1 MKTSII
7 FTMDI
12 DDDVLFNNAIV
23 SLNYVMRHYDNKVVY
38 VVESGVKPKF
48 AEMNVAN
55 KHEIIYKTCKNED
68 VLKTAN
74 SFMTLIDTKVCYMM
88 DINVMLPVES
98 YARCNALVYGD
109 TLNMVVPYGKDKGI
123 GVSPGELFNMLNKI
137 LTVKE
142 GYCISSCGA
151 TRSYKIVNDRYYAM
165 CFNTDEYKRIV
176 NSTTTNVANTFLK
189 AENNVGFLRD
199 STVYVMFGTGTFPG
213 SSAMK
218 SVEKDVEEVL
228 VKPEEVQPEEVQPQV
243 QTQVQPQV
251 QPEEVQAQQVQ
262 PEEVQPQVLQPIPKL
277 SPVSSPKHQP
287 VCFTDRCF
295 TDRCFSDR
303 CFTDRCFKEDSDS
316 CFKEDRDCDEMENSD
331 DFSQI
336 VYESHLYKIP
346 EPRGIEKVFKKPGD
360 NRLGI
365 CLIEFR
371 KFEWLR
377 YVLYQIARVYGGT
390 DVSLY
395 IVHGERNRDFMMT
408 ILKGWEN
415 VEYIE
420 YPYDNIDRV
429 KYAEICCDPGL
440 YERFETEFVLK
451 MEWDSFIRKP
461 IPEEFF
467 EYAYVGAPW
476 DGFPNGVEGGN
487 RVVRIGNKL
496 VGNGGFSLRNVKRM
510 IELCKHNPKPI
521 DLGEDIHISNC
532 LSTEEIP
539 DAKKAKEFSVEHVYY
554 EDPVGLHHVWTL
566 HGMDQVMKWLE
577 PIRKEE

>member
-12 DDDVLFNNAIV
+12 GDDVLFNNAIV
-23 SLNYVMRHYDNKVVY
+23 SLNYVMRHYENKVVY

-48 AEMNVAN
+48 TEMNVAN
-55 KHEIIYKTCKNED
+55 KHEIIYKTCKSED
-68 VLKTAN
+68 VLKTVN
-74 SFMTLIDTKVCYMM
+74 SLMTLVDTKVCYMM
-88 DINVMLPVES
+88 DINVMLPVEN
-98 YARCNALVYGD
+98 YARCNALIYGD
-109 TLNMVVPYGKDKGI
+109 TLNLVVPYGKDKGI
-123 GVSPGELFNMLNKI
+123 GVSPGELFQMLNQI
-137 LTVKE
+137 LMVKE

-151 TRSYKIVNDRYYAM
+151 TRSYNIVNDRYYAM

-176 NSTTTNVANTFLK
+176 DSTTINVANTFLK

-199 STVYVMFGTGTFPG
+199 SAVYVLFGTGTFPG
-213 SSAMK
+213 SSMMK
-218 SVEKDVEEVL
+218 SSGEKDDEVL
-228 VKPEEVQPEEVQPQV
+228 VKQEVQPEDVQPVV
-243 QTQVQPQV
+243 QDK
-251 QPEEVQAQQVQ
+251 
-262 PEEVQPQVLQPIPKL
+262 VQPQVLQPIPKL
-277 SPVSSPKHQP
+277 TPVSSPNPQSVPKPLHL
-287 VCFTDRCF
+287 CDSFEEDTERCF
-295 TDRCFSDR
+295 EEDTERCFEEDTKR
-303 CFTDRCFKEDSDS
+303 CFEEDTSRCFEEDT
-316 CFKEDRDCDEMENSD
+316 ECDEMENSD

-346 EPRGIEKVFKKPGD
+346 EPKGIDKIFKKPSG

-377 YVLYQIARVYGGT
+377 YVLYQIARIYGGT

-395 IVHGERNRDFMMT
+395 IVHGKRNRNFMRT
-408 ILKGWEN
+408 ILRGWEN

-467 EYAYVGAPW
+467 EYEYVGAPW
-476 DGFPNGVEGGN
+476 DGFPNAIEGGN

-510 IELCKHNPKPI
+510 IDLCKHNPKPI

-539 DAKKAKEFSVEHVYY
+539 DAKKAMEFSVEHVYY

-566 HGMDQVMKWLE
+566 HGMDKVMKWLE
-577 PIRKEE
+577 PTNNDKQEEETLE